1 MLNFVDNNSS
11 NGQSFRLTL
20 YDGKL
25 RSLENVGKNSKPFH
39 RDNVALI
46 SLSKKVPRYLKCR
59 LFLFRWNK
67 IWFQFLVPRVSYIL
81 SSSCFNLNYLS
92 LSLSHSLWL
101 DWAIYWAL
109 GNFLKPLSTINLSKY
124 PTFLGIFCKGVKIY
138 PFSSEIILGNFYRHL
153 AIFFWSH
160 CSPSLRSPSLSHPY
174 GSFHCSSGDRTPS
187 HTLTTYSNAF
197 FVCEYVCEKMSIQYM
212 GPKFELMTFGTWVSS
227 HNH

>member
-1 MLNFVDNNSS
+1 MEDRAKSPS
-11 NGQSFRLTL
+11 HERT
-20 YDGKL
+20 
-25 RSLENVGKNSKPFH
+25 KNISKP
-39 RDNVALI
+39 RNILI
-46 SLSKKVPRYLKCR
+46 AVIKIDSSMSGKSR
-59 LFLFRWNK
+59 L
-67 IWFQFLVPRVSYIL
+67 VGCSVTP
-81 SSSCFNLNYLS
+81 
-92 LSLSHSLWL
+92 

-212 GPKFELMTFGTWVSS
+212 GPKFELMTFGT
-227 HNH
+227 